1 MSITFGRF
9 AETAEQEDPREK
21 RLKMLKRQ
29 VLQKKMQ
36 AVRQGGEGITASYEP
51 AGEIVQE
58 LFGNKKYPYGKAT
71 KKNPRGKRDQA
82 ELDRA
87 QAYIKKHPNFG
98 KKDVKEAKVDEKLPD
113 YKRATARDKRYG
125 NPHGSHEL
133 GGGIRKDRRAD
144 HEAKRGV
151 KKEELTIEAK
161 VEGGYISNVAKAQ
174 ARNERRFGDKGSTEP
189 TGRTGQGTSSAA
201 TMAIKRGEEHK
212 ARRGVKKEE
221 LTIEAKVDAGKSPE
235 TKEKDRNVRKFGVSH
250 NVSGHGKLR
259 RSLHKMNRGD
269 KKIKGDKSA
278 WTEMESVQHEGEMV
292 EELSRRSKPSA
303 KAKMAKLDAILQRRE
318 DRKVKEKEA
327 LKTEGWLGKKKKEE
341 KKPEKAMDAG
351 ARLRRKKQR
360 QEYAAKVSGSE
371 DNVPDDIRDHVE
383 HMDEDAGST
392 IGGAVLDTVV
402 KDTGVAK
409 EIGGIAKDAI
419 RDKRNLLRKMRR
431 EKPLPDDDKKDVKEG
446 VGRALG
452 NAAKGAAGYA
462 AQVAKGAIG
471 SAVKGL
477 NDPDHKPNAAEW
489 TKNKPSSSSSS
500 TGGASAAKTQADK
513 ANKARVDARK
523 KAIQK
528 IKDDR
533 RERATTIM
541 TAEKAAKK
549 VKKEGE
555 DKKFKADSEKPIVA
569 EFVNN
574 LWEASKKCS
583 KCGKVYTGKSCSCC
597 AE

>member
-1 MSITFGRF
+1 MKLD
-9 AETAEQEDPREK
+9 E
-21 RLKMLKRQ
+21 
-29 VLQKKMQ
+29 
-36 AVRQGGEGITASYEP
+36 GGLAR
-51 AGEIVQE
+51 V
-58 LFGNKKYPYGKAT
+58 
-71 KKNPRGKRDQA
+71 
-82 ELDRA
+82 
-87 QAYIKKHPNFG
+87 
-98 KKDVKEAKVDEKLPD
+98 V
-113 YKRATARDKRYG
+113 KRAKDKSQ
-125 NPHGSHEL
+125 SH
-133 GGGIRKDRRAD
+133 AT
-144 HEAKRGV
+144 V
-151 KKEELTIEAK
+151 
-161 VEGGYISNVAKAQ
+161 
-174 ARNERRFGDKGSTEP
+174 
-189 TGRTGQGTSSAA
+189 SA
-201 TMAIKRGEEHK
+201 E
-212 ARRGVKKEE
+212 
-221 LTIEAKVDAGKSPE
+221 
-235 TKEKDRNVRKFGVSH
+235 
-250 NVSGHGKLR
+250 
-259 RSLHKMNRGD
+259 RGD
-269 KKIKGDKSA
+269 KSKKENKSRSKQLEKDLRGRGYGPKKTTGTYSEKDDKTGEEKKVKERSYFVTSGKKSKRRFKKDMKKVAAKHNQDSVLVKQKGSSTAKLHATRKGGLGKSKSETAGKLKAKKGEFSTQVGKKHMTYEESISAKGEMTREQIREGVLNQLKKGTKRHKDAVEKKKIKNRKA
-278 WTEMESVQHEGEMV
+278 VPYAALAAEHQPEGEMV

-360 QEYAAKVSGSE
+360 QEYADKVSGSV

-383 HMDEDAGST
+383 HMD
-392 IGGAVLDTVV
+392 
-402 KDTGVAK
+402 
-409 EIGGIAKDAI
+409 
-419 RDKRNLLRKMRR
+419 
-431 EKPLPDDDKKDVKEG
+431 EG

-523 KAIQK
+523 KAIKK

-533 RERATTIM
+533 RERATNIM

-569 EFVNN
+569 EFVDH
-574 LWEASKKCS
+574 LWEAKKKCS

-597 AE
+597 AK

>member
-1 MSITFGRF
+1 MSRQFGSF
-9 AETAEQEDPREK
+9 IEQAAEQEKDQEDPKAK
-21 RLKMLKRQ
+21 RLKMIKRQ
-29 VLQKKMQ
+29 VLQKKVQ
-36 AVRQGGEGITASYEP
+36 AVRQG
-51 AGEIVQE
+51 AGEDIV
-58 LFGNKKYPYGKAT
+58 A
-71 KKNPRGKRDQA
+71 
-82 ELDRA
+82 
-87 QAYIKKHPNFG
+87 
-98 KKDVKEAKVDEKLPD
+98 
-113 YKRATARDKRYG
+113 
-125 NPHGSHEL
+125 SHQP
-133 GGGIRKDRRAD
+133 
-144 HEAKRGV
+144 
-151 KKEELTIEAK
+151 
-161 VEGGYISNVAKAQ
+161 EGEMV
-174 ARNERRFGDKGSTEP
+174 
-189 TGRTGQGTSSAA
+189 
-201 TMAIKRGEEHK
+201 
-212 ARRGVKKEE
+212 
-221 LTIEAKVDAGKSPE
+221 EAKVDAGKSPE

-278 WTEMESVQHEGEMV
+278 WTEMESVQYEGVGDAVKAGVKRHKDAVEKKKIKNRKAVPYAALAAEHQPEGEMV

-383 HMDEDAGST
+383 HMDE
-392 IGGAVLDTVV
+392 
-402 KDTGVAK
+402 
-409 EIGGIAKDAI
+409 
-419 RDKRNLLRKMRR
+419 
-431 EKPLPDDDKKDVKEG
+431 G

-513 ANKARVDARK
+513 AKKARVDARK

-533 RERATTIM
+533 RERATNIM

-597 AE
+597 A